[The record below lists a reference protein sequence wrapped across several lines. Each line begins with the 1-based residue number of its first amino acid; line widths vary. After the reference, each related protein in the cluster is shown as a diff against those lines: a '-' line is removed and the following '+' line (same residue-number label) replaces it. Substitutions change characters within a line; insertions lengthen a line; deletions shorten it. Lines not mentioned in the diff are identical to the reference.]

1 MDTGPV
7 TNQPSDQ
14 YTSAA
19 RAAWLLPALLLG
31 AGLTGFQV
39 AGIPASMA
47 ILAAALLFLAISR
60 REMRLPSWPHTA
72 LLAAVCL
79 GMLPLD
85 PQQLGTGIREAV
97 QFIAIFGAAW
107 LVFASLTPPER
118 RILGGFLAV
127 VCVAGIGWAAAARW
141 LGVPQHLSG
150 ARLALVTALSLP
162 FLLTW
167 LAARAGMIAAGLA
180 LCAFGAVVQ
189 DAGLLMCGAAGAAV
203 AIAIGGSRY
212 RWVLAAAGAFGA
224 VGASIMFNSSAW
236 DRFDL
241 RHDDTHLKRLMV
253 EYQATPGAVAAKPLV
268 GHGLG
273 TYKDA
278 IKHSFRSD
286 IALDDT
292 KIVPDTNSTYAILA
306 VEAGLPAALLLAVL
320 LTGTAFR
327 AVKAGR
333 GPERSSAGRRFVAP
347 DLAATGAAG
356 AAVSLALAGL
366 FTALVTRHTGI
377 AAACAA
383 GMACSSSPRTVLPA
397 LRRWIPRLGLIGAAA
412 AACLAYPMFSGH
424 FNGGGSPAPPDDS
437 LIISRA
443 AGTSAKI
450 FVYEAENTLRPLKPP
465 LCVQPANDASGN
477 SVLAIPLD
485 AGKGQGFAAYSFPGL
500 PDGDY
505 AVWQRVWWTD
515 GCSDSIACV
524 VGEEMAVVSDGIHQR
539 WHWLRP
545 VRTFHLTSQT
555 ELRLVNREDGIMV
568 DQILLTT
575 DSGYQPRGIAGN

>member
-127 VCVAGIGWAAAARW
+127 ACVSGIGWAAAARW
-141 LGVPQHLSG
+141 LGVPQQLSG

-320 LTGTAFR
+320 LAGTAFR
-327 AVKAGR
+327 AVRAGR
-333 GPERSSAGRRFVAP
+333 GS

-356 AAVSLALAGL
+356 AAVSLAFAGL

-383 GMACSSSPRTVLPA
+383 GMACSSSPRAGLFA

-412 AACLAYPMFSGH
+412 AACLAYAITAGT
-424 FNGGGSPAPPDDS
+424 FNGGGSPTSSGDS

-443 AGTSAKI
+443 AGTSARI
-450 FVYEAENTLRPLKPP
+450 FVYEAENTLRPLEPP

-477 SVLAIPLD
+477 SVLAIPLG
-485 AGKGQGFAAYSFPGL
+485 AGKGQGCAAYSFPGL

-505 AVWQRVWWTD
+505 AVWLRVWWID
-515 GCSDSIACV
+515 GCSDSIACA